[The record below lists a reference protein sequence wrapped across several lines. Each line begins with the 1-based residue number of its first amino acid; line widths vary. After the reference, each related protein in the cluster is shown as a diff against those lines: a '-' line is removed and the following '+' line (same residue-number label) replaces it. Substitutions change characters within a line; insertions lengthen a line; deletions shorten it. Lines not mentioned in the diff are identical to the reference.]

1 MIKPALGSEFL
12 TGRFSSPSGR
22 DPSMV
27 MNTSH
32 DTDVDSDVRENV
44 GFPPKRVV
52 FNPIQND
59 SVAARFD
66 FPHGGVYKLNVKMTI
81 ATTKIG
87 AVAYLR
93 ILRSNPEIDNSSDS
107 SEIAEDGEISNT
119 EEEEDGTFFPLGVIE
134 TEKPVDWTKDITLF
148 EGDIWEISLEGSN
161 NAGAAVS
168 CTIEQK

>member
-32 DTDVDSDVRENV
+32 DTDMDSTVRENIV
-44 GFPPKRVV
+44 FPPKRVV

-59 SVAARFD
+59 SVAARFV
-66 FPHGGVYKLNVKMTI
+66 FPHGGVYKIDVKMTI
-81 ATTKIG
+81 VTTKVG
-87 AVAYLR
+87 AVGYLR
-93 ILRSNPEIDNSSDS
+93 ILRSNPEMENSSDS
-107 SEIAEDGEISNT
+107 SEVAEDGEISNT
-119 EEEEDGTFFPLGVIE
+119 EEEDGTFFPLGVIE